1 MRKRIALLAGL
12 AGLCLLLGCHNKN
25 TQTGDIVSV
34 TATPVQVAEVVLT
47 PAPTTTPTEEPTIPP
62 TPTAEPTA
70 LPMLP
75 ELPNPVGLLGQKYK
89 ERFTREVVYTEN
101 SYTSPTISMS
111 WEEIYDTETFGKP
124 VTYFVVDIYVQ
135 DVKQIKTAFAG
146 NGRFSPIKYGTLED
160 ISKQVNAVVAISG
173 DYAAWRKKGLVIR
186 NGEVIRT
193 TLDNTR
199 DVGVLYADGT
209 FECYEINEVPLEE
222 ILANDPWQ
230 SWCFGP
236 TLLTKEGE
244 AKTKFNSG
252 VTATNPRAAFGYYE
266 PGHYCF
272 VLVDGRAG
280 SYSKGVTMSELS
292 QIVHTLGCT
301 SAVNLDGGATA
312 RLSWNHEI
320 INRPSKV
327 RTLHDIIYIGPYVPE
342 A

>member
-1 MRKRIALLAGL
+1 MRKHIAVFTGLLA
-12 AGLCLLLGCHNKN
+12 LCLLCGCKENKQDN
-25 TQTGDIVSV
+25 GEIVSV
-34 TATPVQVAEVVLT
+34 TPTAPTVAEVVLT
-47 PAPTTTPTEEPTIPP
+47 PASTLAPTQEPTPEP
-62 TPTAEPTA
+62 TPTPVPTA

-89 ERFTREVVYTEN
+89 ERFTREVVYTDT
-101 SYTSPTISMS
+101 SYTSPTISLS
-111 WEEIYDTETFGKP
+111 WEETYDTETFGKP
-124 VTYFVVDIYVQ
+124 ITYFVVDIYVQ
-135 DVKQIKTAFAG
+135 DVKQIRTAFAK
-146 NGRFSPIKYGTLED
+146 NERFSPIKYGTLED

-193 TLDNTR
+193 SLDNTR

-209 FECYEINEVPLEE
+209 FQCYEINEVPLEE

-236 TLLTKEGE
+236 SLLTAEGE
-244 AKTKFNSG
+244 PKTKFNSG

-280 SYSKGVTMSELS
+280 AYSKGVTMSELS

-301 SAVNLDGGATA
+301 AAVNLDGGATA
-312 RLSWNHEI
+312 RLSWNHKLV
-320 INRPSKV
+320 NQPSKL
-327 RTLHDIIYIGPYVPE
+327 RTLHDIIYVGQYTSE
-342 A
+342 E

>member
-1 MRKRIALLAGL
+1 MRKRIVLFTGL
-12 AGLCLLLGCHNKN
+12 VGLILLLGCKNK
-25 TQTGDIVSV
+25 TSQAGDIVSV
-34 TATPVQVAEVVLT
+34 TSTPAAIAEVVSS
-47 PAPTTTPTEEPTIPP
+47 PAPTATPTTEP
-62 TPTAEPTA
+62 TPTPSPTPEPTA
-70 LPMLP
+70 LPVLP

-89 ERFTREVVYTEN
+89 ERFTHEVVYTDT
-101 SYTSPTISMS
+101 SYTSPTISLS

-135 DVKQIKTAFAG
+135 DVKQVKTTFAR
-146 NGRFSPIKYGTLED
+146 NGRFSPILYGTLED
-160 ISKQVNAVVAISG
+160 ISESVNAVVAISG

-209 FECYEINEVPLEE
+209 FACYEVNEVPLEE
-222 ILANDPWQ
+222 ILSNDPWQ

-236 TLLTKEGE
+236 SLLTAEGE
-244 AKTKFNSG
+244 TKTKFNSG
-252 VTATNPRAAFGYYE
+252 VTKTNPRAAFGYYE

-280 SYSKGVTMSELS
+280 SYSRGVTMSELS
-292 QIVHTLGCT
+292 QIMYSLGCT
-301 SAVNLDGGATA
+301 VAVNLDGGATA
-312 RLSWNHEI
+312 RLSWNHQV

-327 RTLHDIIYIGPYVPE
+327 RYLHDIIYVGEYE
-342 A
+342 E